1 MRVGGVSVS
10 DGLRGATLFRSVG
23 RPPGGILAKAAH
35 VARRRDGIS
44 RHALCLFCPVAT
56 HRRVS
61 GSMAPDTHG
70 LFASRALSD
79 RRAGRRAREKHPD
92 VARCYSRR
100 AYFSGCEKQSRMFVH
115 EFNAWM
121 SSHRNVYIRLLSLS
135 SDEQFQRTR
144 EIRISTSW
152 TNRFRRAS
160 SAPSTAPG
168 ARPHRHSH
176 VTFHDNMHSVTST
189 TTLSARVK
197 VRLRFPSRLPE
208 RRRSVLRWATNNP
221 PRVAIRP
228 AGSLRVL
235 SPQER

>member
-79 RRAGRRAREKHPD
+79 RRAGDAPARNTRMWRGVTPGEHIFPD
-92 VARCYSRR
+92 AKNS
-100 AYFSGCEKQSRMFVH
+100 H
-115 EFNAWM
+115 ECSFMNLM
-121 SSHRNVYIRLLSLS
+121 
-135 SDEQFQRTR
+135 
-144 EIRISTSW
+144 
-152 TNRFRRAS
+152 
-160 SAPSTAPG
+160 
-168 ARPHRHSH
+168 H
-176 VTFHDNMHSVTST
+176 V
-189 TTLSARVK
+189 
-197 VRLRFPSRLPE
+197 
-208 RRRSVLRWATNNP
+208 
-221 PRVAIRP
+221 
-228 AGSLRVL
+228 
-235 SPQER
+235 